1 MKKTTSIL
9 TAVAL
14 GFGCLSA
21 AAETYNLEVAGGLAS
36 AVGDN
41 KYNITQLT
49 VTGPVSNSDIALI
62 RDMAGRNDYNE
73 ATEGKLVELDLSGAT
88 IVANANDGYYF
99 KTYPKSNT
107 TTDNVVGTN
116 MFRDLNLT
124 SIALPA
130 GVTSIEANAF
140 MSSAI
145 TSIVIPDGVT
155 TIGSEAFSGCGAL
168 AAVTIP
174 KTVTSLGN
182 SAFSGCM
189 SLTAINLPAISTI
202 ADGLLNGCSALAE
215 LTIPVGVTSIGN
227 NALQGCSSL
236 TTLDIPAT
244 VATLGFWCVKG
255 TNLSAIHCRGT
266 VPPTTG
272 YGVLEGIDTAECTL
286 YVPESAIA
294 TYRADSYWG
303 TIVNIVADE
312 SKPVDP
318 VDPNPEPVDPKIMT
332 VTVTEPGTLAAAV
345 GEDNK
350 YLVEDL
356 TIVGP
361 LNGADLDFI
370 RQMAGRDFSWEP
382 TAGALTRLD
391 ISQATLVYQ
400 GTYSS
405 TGIRQPVESDYYAYN
420 EWTMSSS
427 EPIKMAARQDALPEL
442 VFTKTNLEEVVLP
455 TSITKIYSSF
465 SECYSLK
472 GTVVIPEGVT
482 TIGDYA
488 FESTGIEH
496 VVLPSTLAESTKTNP
511 GANESAICAH
521 AFDNCW
527 ALKSIEFPASVHLI
541 RDAAFQNCVS
551 LTEVTI
557 PETITNIG
565 QKSFGNCTG
574 IKAIYAESAT
584 PASAYYLAFDGM
596 DKLNCVVTV
605 PVGSRSTY
613 RNADE
618 WCEFLN
624 IIEQGETAQ
633 FAIVVNDASH
643 VAVCQGSEGAEISL
657 TDGSNTVLTADVVNP
672 LTVVPA
678 TGYTAT
684 LTLDAAACDDYIVA
698 VGAGSTL
705 TIDVKKIEGGIA
717 DLGASSFVYDR
728 AAATISAQAGI
739 RIYDITGKVVASTSA
754 DTISVASLPAGVYIA
769 KSNGKTYKFCR

>member
-1 MKKTTSIL
+1 M
-9 TAVAL
+9 TALAVC
-14 GFGCLSA
+14 FGCLSA

-36 AVGDN
+36 AIGDN

-49 VTGPVSNSDIALI
+49 VSGPVSNSDIALI

-73 ATEGKLVELDLSGAT
+73 ATEGKLTELDLSGAT
-88 IVANANDGYYF
+88 IVENANDGYYF

-107 TTDNVVGTN
+107 TANNVVGTN

-124 SIALPA
+124 SIVLPPS
-130 GVTSIEANAF
+130 VTSIEANAF
-140 MSSAI
+140 MGSAI
-145 TSIVIPDGVT
+145 TSIAIPDGVT
-155 TIGSEAFSGCGAL
+155 AVGSEAFSGCSAL
-168 AAVTIP
+168 ATVTIP
-174 KTVTSLGN
+174 ATVTSLGN
-182 SAFSGCM
+182 SAFTGCT
-189 SLTAINLPAISTI
+189 SLTAISLPAVGTI
-202 ADGLLNGCSALAE
+202 ADGLFNGCSSLSE
-215 LTIPVGVTSIGN
+215 LVIPDGVTAIGN

-236 TTLDIPAT
+236 TTLDIPASVT
-244 VATLGFWCVKG
+244 SLGFWCVKG
-255 TNLSAIHCRGT
+255 TNLSSIHCRGT
-266 VPPTTG
+266 VPPTTS
-272 YGVLEGIDTAECTL
+272 YGVLEGIDTATCTL
-286 YVPESAIA
+286 YVPEGAVDK
-294 TYRADSYWG
+294 YRADTYWG
-303 TIVNIVADE
+303 TIVNIVVDE
-312 SKPVDP
+312 SEPVVPDP
-318 VDPNPEPVDPKIMT
+318 KPEPVDPKIMT
-332 VTVTEPGTLAAAV
+332 VTLTEAGTLAAAV
-345 GEDNK
+345 GEENK

-356 TIVGP
+356 TISGP

-391 ISQATLVYQ
+391 ISNATLVYQ
-400 GTYSS
+400 GTYSQ
-405 TGIRQPVESDYYAYN
+405 TGIRQPIESDYYAYN
-420 EWTMSSS
+420 EWTLSSS

-442 VFTKTNLEEVVLP
+442 VFTKTNLEEVILP

-472 GTVVIPEGVT
+472 GTIVIPEGVT

-496 VVLPSTLAESTKTNP
+496 VVLPSTLTESTKANP

-527 ALKSIEFPASVHLI
+527 ALKSIEFPASVHKI
-541 RDAAFQNCVS
+541 CDATFQNCVS
-551 LTEVTI
+551 LTELNI
-557 PETITNIG
+557 PATITNIG

-574 IKAIYAESAT
+574 VKAINAEAAV

-605 PVGSRSTY
+605 PTGSRAAY

-633 FAIVVNDASH
+633 FTIVVNDASH
-643 VAVCQGSEGAEISL
+643 VTVCQGSEGAEVSL
-657 TDGSNTVLTADVVNP
+657 SDGSNTVLTADVVNP

-678 TGYTAT
+678 MGYTAT
-684 LTLDAAACDDYIVA
+684 LTLDTTVCDDFIVA

-717 DLGASSFVYDR
+717 DLGTSAFAYNR
-728 AAATISAQAGI
+728 AAATVTAQSGI
-739 RIYDITGKVVASTSA
+739 RIYDITGKIVASTTA
-754 DTISVASLPAGVYIA
+754 DTISVAHLPAGIYIA
-769 KSNGKTYKFCR
+769 KSAGKTYKFVR

>member
-1 MKKTTSIL
+1 MNKTTSIL

-14 GFGCLSA
+14 GLGCLSA
-21 AAETYNLEVAGGLAS
+21 AAETYDLEVAGGLAS
-36 AVGDN
+36 AIGDN

-88 IVANANDGYYF
+88 IVANDNDGYYF

-124 SIALPA
+124 SIALPVS
-130 GVTSIEANAF
+130 VTSIEANAF
-140 MSSAI
+140 MGSAI
-145 TSIVIPDGVT
+145 TSIVIPNSVT
-155 TIGSEAFSGCGAL
+155 AIGSEAFSGCGAL

-182 SAFSGCM
+182 SAFSGCT
-189 SLTAINLPAISTI
+189 SLTAINLPAVSTI

-215 LTIPVGVTSIGN
+215 LIIPAGVTSIGN

-236 TTLDIPAT
+236 TTLDIPASVT
-244 VATLGFWCVKG
+244 TLGFWCVKG

-272 YGVLEGIDTAECTL
+272 YGVLEGIDTAACTL
-286 YVPESAIA
+286 YVPDG
-294 TYRADSYWG
+294 TVDKYRADTYWG
-303 TIVNIVADE
+303 TIVNIVVDKSE
-312 SKPVDP
+312 PVD
-318 VDPNPEPVDPKIMT
+318 PVDPKIMT

-400 GTYSS
+400 GTYD
-405 TGIRQPVESDYYAYN
+405 TYGIRQPVDSDYYAYN
-420 EWTMSSS
+420 EWTMSSG

-465 SECYSLK
+465 SECYNLK

-488 FESTGIEH
+488 FESTAIEH
-496 VVLPSTLAESTKTNP
+496 VVLPSTLAESTKANP

-521 AFDNCW
+521 AFDNCR
-527 ALKSIEFPASVHLI
+527 ALKSIEFPTSVHLI

-557 PETITNIG
+557 PATITKIG

-574 IKAIYAESAT
+574 IKVIYAESAT
-584 PASAYYLAFDGM
+584 PASAYYQAFDGM
-596 DKLNCVVTV
+596 DKLNCLVTV

-613 RNADE
+613 RNTDE

-624 IIEQGETAQ
+624 IIEVGETAQ

-643 VAVCQGSEGAEISL
+643 VAVCYGSEGAEINL

-678 TGYTAT
+678 AGYTAT
-684 LTLDAAACDDYIVA
+684 LTLDAAACDDFIVA

-717 DLGASSFVYDR
+717 DLGTSSFAYNR
-728 AAATISAQAGI
+728 AAATVTAQAGI

-754 DTISVASLPAGVYIA
+754 DTISVASLPAGIYIA
-769 KSNGKTYKFCR
+769 KSNGKTYKFVK

>member
-1 MKKTTSIL
+1 MNKTTSIL
-9 TAVAL
+9 TAAAVC
-14 GFGCLSA
+14 FGCLSA

-49 VTGPVSNSDIALI
+49 VTGPMSNSDIALI

-73 ATEGKLVELDLSGAT
+73 TTEGKLVELDLSGAT
-88 IVANANDGYYF
+88 IVENANDGYYF

-130 GVTSIEANAF
+130 GVTSIEENAF
-140 MSSAI
+140 MGSAI
-145 TSIVIPDGVT
+145 TSIVIPESVT
-155 TIGSEAFSGCGAL
+155 AIGSEAFSRCEAL
-168 AAVTIP
+168 ATVTIP
-174 KTVTSLGN
+174 ATVTSLGN
-182 SAFSGCM
+182 SAFTGCT
-189 SLTAINLPAISTI
+189 SLTAISLPAISTI

-215 LTIPVGVTSIGN
+215 LTIPAGVTSIGN

-236 TTLDIPAT
+236 TTLDIPASVT
-244 VATLGFWCVKG
+244 TLGFWCVKG

-272 YGVLEGIDTAECTL
+272 YGVLEGIDTATCTL
-286 YVPESAIA
+286 YVPEG
-294 TYRADSYWG
+294 TVDKYRADTYWG
-303 TIVNIVADE
+303 TIVNIVVDE
-312 SKPVDP
+312 TKPVDP
-318 VDPNPEPVDPKIMT
+318 TPGPVDPKIMT

-345 GEDNK
+345 GEENK

-356 TIVGP
+356 TISGP

-382 TAGALTRLD
+382 TAGVLTRLD

-400 GTYSS
+400 GTYD
-405 TGIRQPVESDYYAYN
+405 THGIRQPLDSDYYAYN
-420 EWTMSSS
+420 EWTMSSE

-472 GTVVIPEGVT
+472 GTIVIPEGVT

-496 VVLPSTLAESTKTNP
+496 VVLPSTLTESTKTNP

-521 AFDNCW
+521 AFDNCR
-527 ALKSIEFPASVHLI
+527 ALKSIEFPESVHLI

-557 PETITNIG
+557 PATITKIG

-613 RNADE
+613 RNTDE

-624 IIEQGETAQ
+624 IIEAGETAQ
-633 FAIVVNDASH
+633 FTIAVNDAAH
-643 VAVCQGSEGAEISL
+643 VAVVYGSESTEISL
-657 TDGSNTVLTADVVNP
+657 ADGSNTVMTADVVNP

-684 LTLDAAACDDYIVA
+684 LTLDAAACDDFIVA

-705 TIDVKKIEGGIA
+705 TIDVKKIEGGVA
-717 DLGASSFVYDR
+717 DLSTSSFAYNR
-728 AAATISAQAGI
+728 AAATITAEAGI
-739 RIYDITGKVVASTSA
+739 RIYDITGKVVASTA
-754 DTISVASLPAGVYIA
+754 EDTISVASLPAGIYIA
-769 KSNGKTYKFCR
+769 KSNGKTYKFVR

>member
-1 MKKTTSIL
+1 MNKTTSIL
-9 TAVAL
+9 TAVAVC
-14 GFGCLSA
+14 FGCLSA

-73 ATEGKLVELDLSGAT
+73 TTEGKLVELDLSGAT
-88 IVANANDGYYF
+88 IVENANDGYYF

-107 TTDNVVGTN
+107 TANNVVGTN

-140 MSSAI
+140 MGSAI
-145 TSIVIPDGVT
+145 TSIVIPESVT
-155 TIGSEAFSGCGAL
+155 AIGSEAFSRCEAL

-174 KTVTSLGN
+174 ATVTSLGN
-182 SAFSGCM
+182 SAFTGCT
-189 SLTAINLPAISTI
+189 SLTAISLPAVSTI
-202 ADGLLNGCSALAE
+202 ADGLFNGCSSLAE
-215 LTIPVGVTSIGN
+215 LVIPDGVTSIGN

-236 TTLDIPAT
+236 TTLDIPASVT
-244 VATLGFWCVKG
+244 SLGFWCVKG
-255 TNLSAIHCRGT
+255 TNLSSIHCRGT

-272 YGVLEGIDTAECTL
+272 YGVLEGIDTAACTL
-286 YVPESAIA
+286 YVPEG
-294 TYRADSYWG
+294 TVDKYRADAYWG
-303 TIVNIVADE
+303 TIVNIVVDE
-312 SKPVDP
+312 TKP

-400 GTYSS
+400 GTYD
-405 TGIRQPVESDYYAYN
+405 THGIRQPLDSDYYAYN
-420 EWTMSSS
+420 EWTMSSE

-465 SECYSLK
+465 SECYNLK

-488 FESTGIEH
+488 FESTAIEH
-496 VVLPSTLAESTKTNP
+496 VVLPSTLTESTKANP

-521 AFDNCW
+521 AFDNCQ
-527 ALKSIEFPASVHLI
+527 ALKSIEFPASVHKI
-541 RDAAFQNCVS
+541 CDATFQNCVS
-551 LTEVTI
+551 LTELNI
-557 PETITNIG
+557 PATITNIG

-574 IKAIYAESAT
+574 VKAINAEAAV
-584 PASAYYLAFDGM
+584 PANAYYLAFDGM

-605 PVGSRSTY
+605 PAGSRAAY

-624 IIEQGETAQ
+624 IIEAGETAQ
-633 FAIVVNDASH
+633 FTIAVNDAAH
-643 VAVCQGSEGAEISL
+643 VAVVYGSKSTEISL
-657 TDGSNTVLTADVVNP
+657 ADGSNTVMTADVVNP
-672 LTVVPA
+672 LTIVPA
-678 TGYTAT
+678 SGYTAT
-684 LTLDAAACDDYIVA
+684 LTLDAAACDDFIVA

-705 TIDVKKIEGGIA
+705 TIDVKKIEGGVA
-717 DLGASSFVYDR
+717 DLSTSSFAYNR
-728 AAATISAQAGI
+728 AAATITAEAGI
-739 RIYDITGKVVASTSA
+739 RIYDITGKVVASTTA
-754 DTISVASLPAGVYIA
+754 DTISVASLPAGIYIA
-769 KSNGKTYKFCR
+769 KSNGKTYKFVR

>member
-1 MKKTTSIL
+1 MNKTTSIL

-14 GFGCLSA
+14 GLGCLSA

-36 AVGDN
+36 AIGDN

-73 ATEGKLVELDLSGAT
+73 ATEGKLTELDLSGAT
-88 IVANANDGYYF
+88 IVANDNDGYYF

-155 TIGSEAFSGCGAL
+155 AIGSEAFSGCTAL
-168 AAVTIP
+168 AAVSIP

-182 SAFSGCM
+182 SAFSGCT
-189 SLTAINLPAISTI
+189 SLTAISLPAISTI

-215 LTIPVGVTSIGN
+215 LIIPAGVTSIGN

-236 TTLDIPAT
+236 TTLDIPASVT
-244 VATLGFWCVKG
+244 TLGFWCVKG

-272 YGVLEGIDTAECTL
+272 YGVLEGIDTAACTL
-286 YVPESAIA
+286 YVPDG
-294 TYRADSYWG
+294 TVDKYRADTYWG

-312 SKPVDP
+312 SKPVE
-318 VDPNPEPVDPKIMT
+318 PEPVDPKIMT

-350 YLVEDL
+350 YLVENL

-361 LNGADLDFI
+361 LNGADLDLI

-405 TGIRQPVESDYYAYN
+405 TGIRQPVDSDYYAYN
-420 EWTMSSS
+420 EWTMSSG

-465 SECYSLK
+465 SECYNLK

-488 FESTGIEH
+488 FESTAIEH
-496 VVLPSTLAESTKTNP
+496 VVLPSTLAESTKANP

-521 AFDNCW
+521 AFDNCR
-527 ALKSIEFPASVHLI
+527 ALKSIEFPTSVHLI

-551 LTEVTI
+551 LTELTI
-557 PETITNIG
+557 PATITKIG

-574 IKAIYAESAT
+574 IKVIYAESAT
-584 PASAYYLAFDGM
+584 PASAYYQAFDGM
-596 DKLNCVVTV
+596 DKLNCLVTV

-613 RNADE
+613 RNTDE

-624 IIEQGETAQ
+624 IIEVGETAQ

-643 VAVCQGSEGAEISL
+643 VAVCYGSEGAEINL

-678 TGYTAT
+678 AGYTAT
-684 LTLDAAACDDYIVA
+684 LTLDAAACDDFIVA

-717 DLGASSFVYDR
+717 DLGTSSFAYNR
-728 AAATISAQAGI
+728 AAATVTAQAGI

-754 DTISVASLPAGVYIA
+754 DTISVASLPAGIYIA
-769 KSNGKTYKFCR
+769 KSNGKTYKFVK

>member
-1 MKKTTSIL
+1 MNKTTSIL
-9 TAVAL
+9 TAAAVC
-14 GFGCLSA
+14 FGCLSA

-73 ATEGKLVELDLSGAT
+73 TTEGKLVELDLSGAT
-88 IVANANDGYYF
+88 IVENANDGYYF

-140 MSSAI
+140 MGSAI
-145 TSIVIPDGVT
+145 TSIAIPDGVT
-155 TIGSEAFSGCGAL
+155 AIGSEAFSRCEAL

-174 KTVTSLGN
+174 ATVTSLGN
-182 SAFSGCM
+182 SAFTGCT
-189 SLTAINLPAISTI
+189 SLTAISLPAVGTI
-202 ADGLLNGCSALAE
+202 ADGLFNGCSSLAE
-215 LTIPVGVTSIGN
+215 LVIPDGVTAIGN

-236 TTLDIPAT
+236 TTLDIPASVT
-244 VATLGFWCVKG
+244 SLGFWCVKG
-255 TNLSAIHCRGT
+255 TNLSSIHCRGT
-266 VPPTTG
+266 VPPTTS
-272 YGVLEGIDTAECTL
+272 YGVLEGIDTATCTL
-286 YVPESAIA
+286 YVPEG
-294 TYRADSYWG
+294 TVDKYRADTYWG
-303 TIVNIVADE
+303 TIVNIVVDE
-312 SKPVDP
+312 SKPVVPDP
-318 VDPNPEPVDPKIMT
+318 KPVDPKIMT
-332 VTVTEPGTLAAAV
+332 VTLTEAGTLAAAV

-356 TIVGP
+356 TISGP

-382 TAGALTRLD
+382 TAGVLTRLD
-391 ISQATLVYQ
+391 ISNATLVYQ
-400 GTYSS
+400 GTYSQ
-405 TGIRQPVESDYYAYN
+405 TGIRQPIESDYYAYN
-420 EWTMSSS
+420 EWTMSSE

-465 SECYSLK
+465 SECYNLK

-488 FESTGIEH
+488 FESTAIEH
-496 VVLPSTLAESTKTNP
+496 VVLPSTLTESTKANP

-521 AFDNCW
+521 AFDNCQ
-527 ALKSIEFPASVHLI
+527 ALKSIEFPESVHLI

-557 PETITNIG
+557 PATITKIG

-613 RNADE
+613 RNTDE

-624 IIEQGETAQ
+624 IIEAGETAQ
-633 FAIVVNDASH
+633 FTIAVNDASH
-643 VAVCQGSEGAEISL
+643 VTVVYGSESTEISL
-657 TDGSNTVLTADVVNP
+657 ADGSNTVMTADVVNP
-672 LTVVPA
+672 LNIVPA
-678 TGYTAT
+678 SGYTAT
-684 LTLDAAACDDYIVA
+684 LTLDAAACDDFIVA

-717 DLGASSFVYDR
+717 DLGTSSFAYNR
-728 AAATISAQAGI
+728 AAATITAETGI
-739 RIYDITGKVVASTSA
+739 RIYDITGKVVASTTA
-754 DTISVASLPAGVYIA
+754 DTISVASLPAGIYIA
-769 KSNGKTYKFCR
+769 KSNGKTYKFVR